1 MLFILF
7 SCRLQLATSPF
18 RTQLEQVSDA
28 LSGVSPDLMRQ
39 IGPLINQLSPIYMD
53 VAQGTAEFTPAPAET
68 RKLIRSYYGETSSA
82 SMPAALGPG
91 KPAQAF
97 LDHGNTASCQ
107 HFSCQHS
114 TMLAAEGCYR

>member
-1 MLFILF
+1 MVM
-7 SCRLQLATSPF
+7 QLATSPF

-68 RKLIRSYYGETSSA
+68 RKLIRSYYGERSILCC
-82 SMPAALGPG
+82 PVQPCQWG
-91 KPAQAF
+91 KKHK
-97 LDHGNTASCQ
+97 L
-107 HFSCQHS
+107 
-114 TMLAAEGCYR
+114 